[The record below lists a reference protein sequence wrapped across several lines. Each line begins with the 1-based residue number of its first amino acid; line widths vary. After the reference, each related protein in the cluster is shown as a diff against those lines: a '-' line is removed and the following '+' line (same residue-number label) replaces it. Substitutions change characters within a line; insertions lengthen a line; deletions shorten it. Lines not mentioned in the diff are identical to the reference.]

1 MDLIKL
7 LETQLQ
13 KKAVG
18 TLTLGKRNS
27 FRELFFEEDQLYV
40 AGEIYSGKIHID
52 DVLSEQVIGKRL
64 PIDKLETI
72 ILNTDLDHHLLP
84 QVLHDQGV
92 IDDAEVQKIA
102 AGHLLEESVDLLY
115 RNSGSFHFQ
124 EGRVPEYLMK
134 CEDITVRTPVAIAD
148 ILAELRRRTELME
161 GYRLLVPSDEE
172 IFVITEKGLAVKGTS
187 RSNFLLKRLLDL
199 IDGFRNLRLL
209 VQDSR
214 FYEFHVLGTIAKCL
228 EDGHIK
234 KTIHP
239 ELKGLATHTF
249 TVADATKYLPYYKNA
264 VKYGVDELA
273 ARERLAVVHERLG
286 KVEDAVIQYNFIGDA
301 LYRMKKP
308 GKAVKAYQRA
318 LSLKPGEILIT
329 EKISKIYREAADEE
343 VANGNVEQAANLL
356 ESAIRL
362 QPGDREVFR
371 RVLTLLVSKNKLKEL
386 SDLCD
391 WIIAYARKTRT
402 PEIGIQ
408 TCMEIMR
415 AVPRNSAFR
424 KKLINLYLDFD
435 MKAEAT
441 SVMEDLARHYFEK
454 GHVAKAQDLIE
465 KIRRTGVPG
474 AASRDIVKQIEES
487 QPNGRKP
494 IRRDR
499 TARILVIAV
508 LGFCVYQA
516 FTFRA
521 WTDLRNRYA
530 FAEALEASE
539 RKAGSLLPDPDESRC
554 SDLSQDLRKFMTFH
568 LISLFRADAS
578 KLSLQVEERLAK
590 RRARREERIR
600 VAIEGA
606 RKHLQEGRKKE
617 VEEAL
622 GMLLELDPNDRFR
635 SEAETMLRK
644 ASRFTASAEDL
655 LEKAQSLEVAEDW
668 KGAHRVYCQIVETF
682 PQSVLVKSIRVPV
695 LVTSL
700 PAGAQVRFAREEAE
714 STLLGKTPLILPLT
728 PGQGIEIE
736 VSAPG
741 YQAVKSVI
749 QDFEVHERSF
759 TLLREHAWTLA
770 LDGTVEVP
778 PAIDGPWMVL
788 GTSQGVLACVDI
800 ARGRTAWI
808 RKGSAIKS
816 LVAPPVLTD
825 NGMYTVWNNGRVV
838 RFGKGPLPAAGATPP
853 TAAEE
858 FFLGSLATSHLHRL
872 DGKPVILIGTK
883 SGGIQAYDSRTASPA
898 WSLAVEGQVAAFA
911 NLAGNDVLVTT
922 REGVILRVRPDEPA
936 IVWKRKLNPPELL
949 EAAPTT
955 AGIACLTR
963 NNDLVLL
970 KREDGT
976 TLRTKA
982 CPDSASVRLAAG
994 ESRVYALEPE
1004 GELIAIS
1011 TDTGEE
1017 IARRVLPVKHGTVV
1031 PVPRGVVIVAANRNE
1046 AFLVDTLA
1054 FGSAWSTRFPKEIAS
1069 VSAND
1074 AWIIFF
1080 LQDGSIRGVRR

>member
-1 MDLIKL
+1 MELIKL

-18 TLTLGKRNS
+18 TLTLGKRSS

-52 DVLSEQVIGKRL
+52 EVLAEQVIGKRL

-84 QVLHDQGV
+84 QVLHDQGI
-92 IDDAEVQKIA
+92 IDDTEVTRIA
-102 AGHLLEESVDLLY
+102 AGHILEESVDLLY

-172 IFVITEKGLAVKGTS
+172 IFVLTEKGLAVKGTS

-214 FYEFHVLGTIAKCL
+214 FYEFHVLGTISKCL

-249 TVADATKYLPYYKNA
+249 SVADATRYLPYYKNA

-273 ARERLAVVHERLG
+273 ARERLAVVYERLS

-329 EKISKIYREAADEE
+329 EKISKIYREAAEE
-343 VANGNVEQAANLL
+343 EIANGNMDQAAQLL

-362 QPGDREVFR
+362 QPADREVFR
-371 RVLTLLVSKNKLKEL
+371 RILKLHVSQHKLKEL

-415 AVPRNSAFR
+415 EVPRNSAFR

-454 GHVAKAQDLIE
+454 GHVEKAQDLIE

-474 AASRDIVKQIEES
+474 AASRDIVKQIEGMR
-487 QPNGRKP
+487 PNGRAP
-494 IRRDR
+494 ARRDR

-521 WTDLRNRYA
+521 WTDLRNQCA
-530 FAEALEASE
+530 FAEALGETE
-539 RKAGSLLPDPDESRC
+539 KKPRSLLPDPDEARC
-554 SDLSQDLRKFMTFH
+554 AQLAKDLRKFMNVH
-568 LISLFRADAS
+568 LISLFRTNAS
-578 KLSLQVEERLAK
+578 KLSGEVEERLAK
-590 RRARREERIR
+590 QRATREDRIR

-606 RKHLQEGRKKE
+606 KRHLQEGRRKE
-617 VEEAL
+617 VEGAL
-622 GMLLELDPNDRFR
+622 GILLELEPGDRFR
-635 SEAETMLRK
+635 TEAEAMLKK

-655 LEKAQSLEVAEDW
+655 LEKAQSLELAEDW
-668 KGAHRVYCQIVETF
+668 KGAHRVYCQIMETF
-682 PQSVLVKSIRVPV
+682 PQSMILKSMRVP
-695 LVTSL
+695 LSVTSF
-700 PAGAQVRFAREEAE
+700 PSGAQVRAVRADAE
-714 STLLGKTPLILPLT
+714 STVLGRTPLILSLV
-728 PGQGIEIE
+728 PGQGLEIE
-736 VSAPG
+736 VASPG
-741 YQAVKSVI
+741 YQAVRSVV
-749 QDFEVHERSF
+749 QDIEVHDRSF
-759 TLLREHAWTLA
+759 ILLREHAWTLS
-770 LDGTVEVP
+770 LDGAVEVP
-778 PAIDGPWMVL
+778 AAIEGPWMVV

-800 ARGRTAWI
+800 TKGRTAWV

-825 NGMYTVWNNGRVV
+825 HGMYTVWNNGRVV
-838 RFGKGPLPAAGATPP
+838 RFG
-853 TAAEE
+853 
-858 FFLGSLATSHLHRL
+858 
-872 DGKPVILIGTK
+872 
-883 SGGIQAYDSRTASPA
+883 
-898 WSLAVEGQVAAFA
+898 
-911 NLAGNDVLVTT
+911 
-922 REGVILRVRPDEPA
+922 
-936 IVWKRKLNPPELL
+936 
-949 EAAPTT
+949 
-955 AGIACLTR
+955 
-963 NNDLVLL
+963 
-970 KREDGT
+970 
-976 TLRTKA
+976 
-982 CPDSASVRLAAG
+982 
-994 ESRVYALEPE
+994 
-1004 GELIAIS
+1004 
-1011 TDTGEE
+1011 
-1017 IARRVLPVKHGTVV
+1017 
-1031 PVPRGVVIVAANRNE
+1031 
-1046 AFLVDTLA
+1046 
-1054 FGSAWSTRFPKEIAS
+1054 
-1069 VSAND
+1069 
-1074 AWIIFF
+1074 
-1080 LQDGSIRGVRR
+1080 